1 MTRAWTLEGGF
12 GLEHLQLAKRR
23 VAEPGPGEAR
33 VRVTAASL
41 NYRDWLVVTGA
52 YDPKLPSPRVPGSD
66 ACAVVEAVG
75 PGVTRVAVG
84 DRVMPIFAQGWL
96 DGTPSRTGLGTTLG
110 HHRDGTLAEQMIV
123 DAEGLVRPPAWM
135 TDAEV
140 ACLPC
145 AAVTA
150 WNALVT
156 QGGVRAGD
164 VVLVQG
170 SGGVSVAALRI
181 ARLHGARVIAT
192 TGRADRADRLRA
204 LGADLVLGYNEISD
218 WGRAAKEATGGRGVD
233 HVVDVGGAG
242 TLEQSLRAVRVG
254 GTVSIIGVLGGAKV
268 AVPLNRV
275 LMQQVRVQ
283 GVIVGSRAETEAML
297 RAFDLNRERPVIDR
311 TFGFEEVPAALQWLA
326 DGRHFGKIGVRVT
339 DPVVA

>member
-1 MTRAWTLEGGF
+1 MTRAWAIDGGF
-12 GLEHLQLAKRR
+12 GLAHLTLVERPVQA
-23 VAEPGPGEAR
+23 PGPGQVR
-33 VRVTAASL
+33 VRITAASL
-41 NYRDWLVVTGA
+41 NYRDWLMVTGA
-52 YDPKLPSPRVPGSD
+52 YDPKLRTPRVPGSD

-75 PGVTRVAVG
+75 EGVDDVAVG
-84 DRVMPIFAQGWL
+84 ERVMPIFAPGWL
-96 DGTPSRTGLGTTLG
+96 DGPPSREKLQGTLG
-110 HHRDGTLAEQMIV
+110 HHRDGTFAERMIV
-123 DAEGLVRPPAWM
+123 DAHGLVRPPVWL

-156 QGGVRAGD
+156 LGAVQAGD

-170 SGGVSVAALRI
+170 SGGVSIAALRI

-192 TGRADRADRLRA
+192 TGRADRIDRLRA
-204 LGADLVLGYNEISD
+204 LGADTVLGTHEIPD

-254 GTVSIIGVLGGAKV
+254 GTVSLIGVLGGAKV
-268 AVPLNRV
+268 AVPLVAV

-283 GVIVGSRAETEAML
+283 GVIVGSRATAESLL
-297 RAFDLNRERPVIDR
+297 RAFDLHQERPVVDR
-311 TFGFEEVPAALQWLA
+311 VFGFDAVPEALQWLA
-326 DGRHFGKIGVRVT
+326 DGRHFGKIVI
-339 DPVVA
+339 AASA